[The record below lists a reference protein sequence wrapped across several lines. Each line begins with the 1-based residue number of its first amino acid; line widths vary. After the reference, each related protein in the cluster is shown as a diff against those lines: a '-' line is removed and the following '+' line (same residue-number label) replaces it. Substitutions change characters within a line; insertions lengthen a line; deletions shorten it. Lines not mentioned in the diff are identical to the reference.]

1 MKNSLFFL
9 GIVLSFFISCSNKN
23 NKSTI
28 SNRGQLISSTFVK
41 TIPASEINN
50 LFPEKSNY
58 EGDITNL
65 PNYDISLYSV
75 VYRSIHASEPI
86 DLSGL
91 IVVPNKTGTL
101 SQVQYHHGTMLP
113 YPAPNG
119 EGSLDAPSLYNGL
132 APETADAQFETR
144 LFGNYLASHGYVVS
158 MPDYSGYAISD
169 NVEHPYSVNS
179 MLAEQSVDLILATKE
194 FCQKKNIQLNN
205 KTFLS
210 GWSEGGAVALATQ
223 KLIEAQYFNQ
233 IKVTA
238 NTPLAGFYN
247 STPFAG
253 RFLDIF
259 PYSTDDLGEGLDVL
273 IWTLYSL
280 NAYSDNPVSF
290 NDIFKYDVDSA
301 LDVLSD
307 RPSSIPAELF
317 KELSSTTKAALLA
330 NINMHSLITGWTP
343 VAPIYMYHG
352 TLDDIVFYEG
362 NADVTAQSLNAN
374 GGTVELITYEGYDH
388 YTPALLYLLDM
399 VSKFDTM

>member
-9 GIVLSFFISCSNKN
+9 SIVLLFLTSCN
-23 NKSTI
+23 NNDDVPVTLT
-28 SNRGQLISSTFVK
+28 RGELISSTFVK
-41 TIPASEINN
+41 TISASEINN

-75 VYRSIHASEPI
+75 VYRSIHAGEPI

-91 IVVPNKTGTL
+91 IIVPSKKGEL

-132 APETADAQFETR
+132 TPTTADAQFETR

-169 NVEHPYSVNS
+169 NVEHPYSVNN

-194 FCQKKNIQLNN
+194 FCQQQNIQLNN

-210 GWSEGGAVALATQ
+210 GWSEGGAVTLATQ
-223 KLIEAQYFNQ
+223 KLIEAQYSNQ
-233 IKVTA
+233 ISVTA
-238 NTPLAGFYN
+238 SAPLAGFYN
-247 STPFAG
+247 TTPFASN
-253 RFLDIF
+253 FLDVF
-259 PYSTDDLGEGLDVL
+259 PFTTDDLGEGLDVF

-280 NAYSDNPVSF
+280 NAFSENPVPF
-290 NDIFKYDVDSA
+290 DDIFKYTVDDA
-301 LDVLSD
+301 LDVLAN
-307 RPSSIPAELF
+307 RPSSVPAELF
-317 KELSSTTKAALLA
+317 KELSQTTKAALLA
-330 NINMHSLITGWTP
+330 NIEAHSLITGWTP

-352 TLDDIVFYEG
+352 TFDDIVFYEG
-362 NADVTAQSLNAN
+362 NADATAQSLNTN
-374 GGTVELITYEGYDH
+374 GGTVELITYQGYDH
-388 YTPALLYLLDM
+388 YTPALLFLLDM
-399 VSKFDTM
+399 VTKFDQL